1 MWDDVPGTK
10 AVVENR
16 VSRHLTA
23 VAADDG
29 TMVRS
34 EALAALVF
42 TRAILLD
49 SPQLNAIR

>member
-29 TMVRS
+29 AMVRS
-34 EALAALVF
+34 EAVAARIR
-42 TRAILLD
+42 RAIFLD
-49 SPQLNAIR
+49 PPQLNAIR